1 MEKLTLRSSTTR
13 AKILGAIISISG
25 ALVIVLY
32 KGPKILSAT
41 SQSPSLALHHPL
53 GSTQMDWILGG
64 LLLAAQYLLV
74 SIWYILQ
81 TYVIELY
88 PAELTV
94 VFLYN
99 LCTTFIA
106 APICLISETNLSAWR
121 LRPDIGLAAI
131 IYSGIFGT
139 CLGTLIHTWGLHVKG
154 PLYIVSFNP
163 LSIAIATAMSVIFL
177 GDALYLGS
185 VVGAL
190 ILSAGF

>member
-81 TYVIELY
+81 
-88 PAELTV
+88 
-94 VFLYN
+94 
-99 LCTTFIA
+99 
-106 APICLISETNLSAWR
+106 
-121 LRPDIGLAAI
+121 
-131 IYSGIFGT
+131 GIFGT